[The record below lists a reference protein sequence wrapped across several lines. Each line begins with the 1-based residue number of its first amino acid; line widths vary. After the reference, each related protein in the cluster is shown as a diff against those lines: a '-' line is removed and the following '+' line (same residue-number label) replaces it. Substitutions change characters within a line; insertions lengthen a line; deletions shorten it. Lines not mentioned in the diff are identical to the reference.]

1 MDDIDVAQQN
11 DEFFRNA
18 ALQEHFRHRNG
29 DRFAIGDRLKSA
41 PSPNSGGTICI
52 ACGEGIEPARLSA
65 QPDAVRCVFC
75 QGKLEKRR

>member
-11 DEFFRNA
+11 DELFRNV
-18 ALQEHFRHRNG
+18 ALQEHFRHRNE
-29 DRFAIGDRLKSA
+29 DRFQPVSGACITCGDD
-41 PSPNSGGTICI
+41 
-52 ACGEGIEPARLSA
+52 IEPARLSA